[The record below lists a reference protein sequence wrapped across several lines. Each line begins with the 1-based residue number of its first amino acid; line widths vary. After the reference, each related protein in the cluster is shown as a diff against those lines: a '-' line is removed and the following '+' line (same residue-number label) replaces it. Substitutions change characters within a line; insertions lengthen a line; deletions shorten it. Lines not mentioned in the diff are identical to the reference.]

1 MMNGLAL
8 NYSFLECGVD
18 ECERDLEFDRLQLQT
33 EKLILAFEAAEK
45 MQELRMREIELQCF
59 TESASDESFM
69 AFVEAEDEKNAEKK
83 DGLVKRIWDKVVEL
97 FTRIKEKFFGSSKG
111 KDLPKDA
118 TVKVTKGYK
127 VFFSTLKSHWGS
139 IKSKLI
145 AKKTDLMTDPKWSKI
160 IALLAG
166 LVAGAVTM
174 YVSKSAITAARE
186 HVKDTMVAN
195 QAARALTTRRLEK
208 NKKENT
214 ELWKANEISKE
225 DLYEITGI
233 QFNTDYVT
241 LENVAAFCQMYAS
254 DIRKKGQ
261 VGYVY
266 GEKNGKELTK
276 LASGM
281 HKLLGAMHRVRM
293 GLTFETNSVEHD

>member
-1 MMNGLAL
+1 MDELTL
-8 NYSFLECGVD
+8 DFPYLEYGD
-18 ECERDLEFDRLQLQT
+18 YGRDPIFESLEIQA
-33 EKLILAFEAAEK
+33 EKLILAFEAGEK

-97 FTRIKEKFFGSSKG
+97 FTRIKEKFFGGSKG
-111 KDLPKDA
+111 KDLPKNA

-127 VFFSTLKSHWGS
+127 TFFSALKSHWGS

-145 AKKTDLMTDPKWSKI
+145 AKKTELMTDPKWSKV
-160 IALLAG
+160 IALLTG
-166 LVAGAVTM
+166 LVAGAVTI
-174 YVSKSAITAARE
+174 YVGKSAISAAEE
-186 HVKDTMVAN
+186 HIKDTMVAN
-195 QAARALTTRRLEK
+195 DATEALVSRRLEK

-241 LENVAAFCQMYAS
+241 LEKVAGFCQMYAS

-293 GLTFETNSVEHD
+293 EMAFDTHSVDHY